1 MVRERLQKVLSAA
14 GLGSRRAC
22 EQMILDRRVAVNG
35 ELVDEI
41 PAFADP
47 QTDRITID
55 GRKQPKLTQPRIY
68 LLLNKPAGVVSSAK
82 DPAGRKTVLDLIRGR
97 GPRLYPVGRL
107 DKDSQGLILLTN
119 DGELTKRLTHPRYE
133 VERAYEVEIGGA
145 VDGAVVEKLMRGV
158 WLAEGKA
165 RAKHVRILQ
174 RGQDRSVMEITLTEN
189 KNRQVRRMLAKL
201 AMPVRRLT
209 CVRFGPIAL
218 TGVKTG
224 HYRPLTKR
232 ELTELKILV
241 NSG

>member
-1 MVRERLQKVLSAA
+1 MARERLQKVLSAA

-22 EQMILDRRVAVNG
+22 EQMILDGRVAVNG
-35 ELVDEI
+35 ELVHAI

-47 QTDRITID
+47 QTDRIQLD
-55 GRKQPKLTQPRIY
+55 GRKLPRLNQPRVY
-68 LLLNKPAGVVSSAK
+68 LLVNKPAGVVSSAK
-82 DPAGRKTVLDLIRGR
+82 DPTGRKTVLDLIEGR
-97 GPRLYPVGRL
+97 GPRVYPVGRL

-119 DGELTKRLTHPRYE
+119 DGELTKHLTHPRHVVERVYE
-133 VERAYEVEIGGA
+133 VEVEGA
-145 VDGAVVEKLMRGV
+145 VDGTVVEKLIRGV

-165 RAKHVRILQ
+165 RAKHVKFLRK
-174 RGQDRSVMEITLTEN
+174 GQNRSVMEITLTEN
-189 KNRQVRRMLAKL
+189 KNRQVRRMLAKFSV
-201 AMPVRRLT
+201 PVKRVTR
-209 CVRFGPIAL
+209 VRFGPIVL